1 MRRQPRYVGLKTLK
15 FRVSID
21 DFSRQLNL
29 DDLFDAAIEM
39 LPGDALLRMV
49 AGQGF
54 SRISSSAVVPTEGV
68 W

>member
-1 MRRQPRYVGLKTLK
+1 M
-15 FRVSID
+15 

-29 DDLFDAAIEM
+29 DGLFDAAIGM
-39 LPGDALLRMV
+39 LPGDAFATGGGRPGL
-49 AGQGF
+49 